1 MNTNDQTII
10 GGMPTENEENPQVM
24 NENKKNV
31 PWKFV
36 GLGAATGVLMGAG
49 ALFANEAMA
58 SETPEMKEVQP
69 ENAAEAELNANQ
81 EMPVAKVNSSDSFEH
96 AFAEAREQVG
106 PGGVFHWNGGIYN
119 TFTQEEWNAIS
130 DADKHAFA
138 AKVQPEYG
146 VDKIDTI
153 HITENNPQVHIY
165 IDKVVINEPEP
176 TPEPEPPLDDEVHYL
191 GTEDVS
197 VDGKDISIEKYNV
210 NGHKAAIVNF
220 HDDNEHDIAWVDDND
235 NSNVDHAESVDLV
248 TGELL
253 DANLN
258 PIPGSSILQA
268 SADESDASATDLAVE
283 I

>member
-1 MNTNDQTII
+1 MNTNDQTVF

-58 SETPEMKEVQP
+58 SETHDSQDVQP
-69 ENAAEAELNANQ
+69 TEPVETEQEANA
-81 EMPVAKVNSSDSFEH
+81 EMPVAKVDPSDSFEH
-96 AFAEAREQVG
+96 AFEEARAQVG
-106 PGGVFHWNGGIYN
+106 PGGVFHWHGGIYN
-119 TFTQEEWNAIS
+119 TYTQEEWNAMS

-146 VDKIDTI
+146 VERINTT
-153 HITENNPQVHIY
+153 HITEKEPQIHIY
-165 IDKVVINEPEP
+165 TEKVMINEPEP
-176 TPEPEPPLDDEVHYL
+176 TDDDVHYL
-191 GTEDVS
+191 GTDEIS
-197 VDGKDISIEKYNV
+197 LNGNDISIQNYEV
-210 NGHKAAIVNF
+210 NGHKAAVVNY
-220 HDDNEHDIAWVDDND
+220 HDENEHDIAWVDKND
-235 NSNVDHAESVDLV
+235 NLKVDDLEAVDLK
-248 TGELL
+248 TGDYL

-258 PIPGSSILQA
+258 PMNASDNLLT
-268 SADESDASATDLAVE
+268 SADESDASVADLAVD